1 MVQDLLKLLEEAKSH
16 ASENGKIIG
25 RVTRY
30 RDITINDSEYIGI
43 DIDFENYLDAD
54 MKRGQY
60 LAIRSIIR
68 PIVILGQ
75 VYSISRSDVLARM
88 GINEIKY
95 HEDPSTIMTPA
106 YVEIKPI
113 TEAEFSR
120 DEEKWSLKKIR
131 PAVSPVDPQSPVF
144 IPNPT
149 LIKDLLS
156 IPSSGVTIGKIF
168 SGGDTIDAMVR
179 LDEEA
184 LTHHILIIGTTG
196 SGKTTL
202 LKNMITNH
210 TRKKTLVFD
219 RQGDFVHHLMKSKEK
234 FAVVMPV
241 VYEKDTHK
249 ISVKDHAEE
258 FANWYGCDSVDVVEG
273 GAEVLC
279 GNSEVFL
286 VPYSINFYSNI
297 EEFDKI
303 TPYFTSRA
311 SMYWGSIVE
320 KMFEKIEK
328 ALEEAAE
335 FIGGDQ
341 KKKEDIVNYVFNNIM
356 RDRLTPGK
364 LIESVYVSLDDLA
377 KTLNLN
383 LSKISSVSRKGFP
396 SNNNAEQIVVIDS
409 KNSRK
414 AMFINTGTA
423 FRSAIKDL
431 DIYHTTKDV
440 IVRVLKAYER
450 YGIFTVPGTFDFL
463 PGEIFSNYDDVIV
476 DLTWVMNKSAS
487 VEAVATVAYKILDD
501 FFKWKDTEYQRTH
514 KGGDLTLIIMDEAHE
529 YFPQTNRE
537 DVAKDVVEGLINRI
551 MRLGR
556 VRNIG
561 VILATHVPDDLN
573 PLVVQLTNTKVVM
586 RNEER
591 VLNSL
596 GMEKFKDFLKYAQ
609 PGMAIVNSLRFKEVP
624 IMTLLDGEDKK
635 EGEG

>member
-1 MVQDLLKLLEEAKSH
+1 MGENLSNLLNKAKSH
-16 ASENGKIIG
+16 ASENGKLVG

-30 RDITINDSEYIGI
+30 RDIIINDSEYIGI
-43 DIDFENYLDAD
+43 DVDFNSYVDAD
-54 MKRGQY
+54 IKRGQY

-68 PIVILGQ
+68 PVIILGQ

-88 GINEIKY
+88 GIQEVSY
-95 HEDPSTIMTPA
+95 QEDPSTIMTPA

-113 TEAEFSR
+113 AEAEYSLE
-120 DEEKWSLKKIR
+120 DEKWSLKKIR

-149 LIKDLLS
+149 LIKNLLS
-156 IPSSGVTIGKIF
+156 IPSSGVSIGKIY
-168 SGGDTIDAMVR
+168 SGGDTIDAVVK

-184 LTHHILIIGTTG
+184 LTHHILVIGTTG

-202 LKNMITNH
+202 LKNIITNP

-219 RQGDFVHHLMKSKEK
+219 RQGDFVYHLMKKKEK

-241 VYEKDTHK
+241 IYEKDTHK

-258 FANWYGCDSVDVVEG
+258 FANWYGCNSVDVVKR

-279 GNSEVFL
+279 GNSKVFV

-311 SMYWGSIVE
+311 SMYWGSIIE
-320 KMFEKIEK
+320 KTFEKIEK
-328 ALEEAAE
+328 ALDEAAE

-341 KKKEDIVNYVFNNIM
+341 KKKEDITNYVFNNIM
-356 RDRLTPGK
+356 RDHLTPGK
-364 LIESVYVSLDDLA
+364 LIDSLYVNLDDLA
-377 KTLNLN
+377 NTLNLN
-383 LSKISSVSRKGFP
+383 LSKISSTSRKIFP
-396 SNNNAEQIVVIDS
+396 STNNTEPIVVIDS
-409 KNSRK
+409 KNNRRT
-414 AMFINTGTA
+414 MYINTGTA

-431 DIYHTTKDV
+431 EIYHTTKDV

-450 YGIFTVPGTFDFL
+450 YGIFSVPGTYDFL
-463 PGEIFSNYDDVIV
+463 PGEVFSDYDDAIV

-501 FFKWKDTEYQRTH
+501 FFWWKDSQYQQTH

-586 RNEER
+586 RNDEH

-624 IMTLLDGEDKK
+624 IVTLLDGED
-635 EGEG
+635 EGT

>member
-1 MVQDLLKLLEEAKSH
+1 MGENLSNLLNKAKSH
-16 ASENGKIIG
+16 ASENGKLVG

-30 RDITINDSEYIGI
+30 RDIIINDSEYIGI
-43 DIDFENYLDAD
+43 DVDFNSYVDAD
-54 MKRGQY
+54 IKRGQY

-68 PIVILGQ
+68 PVIILGQ

-88 GINEIKY
+88 GIQEVSY
-95 HEDPSTIMTPA
+95 QEDPSTIMTPA

-113 TEAEFSR
+113 AEAEYSLK
-120 DEEKWSLKKIR
+120 DEKWSLKKIR

-149 LIKDLLS
+149 LIKNLLS
-156 IPSSGVTIGKIF
+156 IPSSGVSIGKIY
-168 SGGDTIDAMVR
+168 SGGDTIDAVVK

-184 LTHHILIIGTTG
+184 LTHHILVIGTTG

-202 LKNMITNH
+202 LKNIITNPA
-210 TRKKTLVFD
+210 RKKTLVFD
-219 RQGDFVHHLMKSKEK
+219 RQGDFVYHLMKKKEK

-241 VYEKDTHK
+241 IYEKDTHK

-258 FANWYGCDSVDVVEG
+258 FANWYGCDSVNVVKR

-279 GNSEVFL
+279 GNSKVFV

-311 SMYWGSIVE
+311 SMYWGSIIE
-320 KMFEKIEK
+320 KTFEKIEK
-328 ALEEAAE
+328 ALDEAAE

-341 KKKEDIVNYVFNNIM
+341 KKKEDITNYVFNNIM
-356 RDRLTPGK
+356 RDHLTPGK
-364 LIESVYVSLDDLA
+364 LIDSLYVNLDDLA
-377 KTLNLN
+377 NTLNLN
-383 LSKISSVSRKGFP
+383 LSKISSTSRKIFP
-396 SNNNAEQIVVIDS
+396 STNNTEPIVVIDS
-409 KNSRK
+409 KNNRRT
-414 AMFINTGTA
+414 MYVNTGTA

-431 DIYHTTKDV
+431 EIYHTTKDV

-450 YGIFTVPGTFDFL
+450 YGIFSVPGTYDFL
-463 PGEIFSNYDDVIV
+463 PGEVFSDYDDAIV

-501 FFKWKDTEYQRTH
+501 FFWWKDSQYQQTH

-586 RNEER
+586 RNDEH

-609 PGMAIVNSLRFKEVP
+609 PGMAIVNSLRYKEVP
-624 IMTLLDGEDKK
+624 IMTLLDGED
-635 EGEG
+635 EET

>member
-1 MVQDLLKLLEEAKSH
+1 MGEDLLNLLNEAKSH
-16 ASENGKIIG
+16 ATENGKIVG

-30 RDITINDSEYIGI
+30 RDIIINDSEYIGI
-43 DIDFENYLDAD
+43 DVDFNSYLDAD
-54 MKRGQY
+54 IKRGQY
-60 LAIRSIIR
+60 LAIRSITR
-68 PIVILGQ
+68 PDIILGQ

-88 GINEIKY
+88 GIQEVSY
-95 HEDPSTIMTPA
+95 QEDPSTIMTPA

-113 TEAEFSR
+113 AEAEYSIK
-120 DEEKWSLKKIR
+120 DEKWSLKKIR

-149 LIKDLLS
+149 LIKNLLS
-156 IPSSGVTIGKIF
+156 IPSSGVSLGKIY
-168 SGGDTIDAMVR
+168 SGGDTIDAVVK

-184 LTHHILIIGTTG
+184 LTHHILVIGTTG

-202 LKNMITNH
+202 LKNIITNP

-219 RQGDFVHHLMKSKEK
+219 RQGDFVYHLMKKKEK
-234 FAVVMPV
+234 FAVVMPD

-258 FANWYGCDSVDVVEG
+258 FAEWYGCDSVDVVDR

-286 VPYSINFYSNI
+286 IPYSINFYSNI
-297 EEFDKI
+297 EDFDKI

-320 KMFEKIEK
+320 KTFEKIEK
-328 ALEEAAE
+328 ALDEAAG
-335 FIGGDQ
+335 FIGGEQ
-341 KKKEDIVNYVFNNIM
+341 KKKEDIMDYVFNNIM
-356 RDRLTPGK
+356 RDHLTPGK
-364 LIESVYVSLDDLA
+364 LIDSLYVNLDDLA

-383 LSKISSVSRKGFP
+383 LSKISATSKKGFP
-396 SNNNAEQIVVIDS
+396 SNNSAEQIVVIDS
-409 KNSRK
+409 KNNRRT
-414 AMFINTGTA
+414 MFINTGTA
-423 FRSAIKDL
+423 FKSAIKDL
-431 DIYHTTKDV
+431 EIYHTTKDV

-450 YGIFTVPGTFDFL
+450 YGVFTVPGTYDFL
-463 PGEIFSNYDDVIV
+463 PDEIFSIYDDVVV

-501 FFKWKDTEYQRTH
+501 FFKWKDTEYQQTH
-514 KGGDLTLIIMDEAHE
+514 KGGELTLIIMDEAHE

-596 GMEKFKDFLKYAQ
+596 GVEKFKDFLKYAQ

-624 IMTLLDGEDKK
+624 IMTLLDGED
-635 EGEG
+635 EETGTT